1 MKIEVDYRELSFL
14 NKYIEK
20 MERRH
25 YEYIFRKFYDP
36 IINYDIYKKDID
48 EIDCIIVLK
57 SIELNEIERKI
68 FLEMWEKI
76 KKRNEELI
84 EWKMKLIKK

>member
-25 YEYIFRKFYDP
+25 YEYIFRKFYEP
-36 IINYDIYKKDID
+36 IINYDIYEKDID
-48 EIDCIIVLK
+48 EIDCTIVLK
-57 SIELNEIERKI
+57 SIELNETERKI
-68 FLEMWEKI
+68 FLEMWNKFKE
-76 KKRNEELI
+76 RNIELI
-84 EWKMKLIKK
+84 EWKKKQRKK

>member
-25 YEYIFRKFYDP
+25 YEYIFRKFYEP

-48 EIDCIIVLK
+48 EIDCTIILK

-68 FLEMWEKI
+68 FLEMWNKFKE
-76 KKRNEELI
+76 RNDELI
-84 EWKMKLIKK
+84 EWKKKQMMK